1 MKKIEQIAKAIADS
15 NYICN
20 GEKCLTFVLGVPT
33 IIGGGEKLC
42 SVKFADVMPQANKLE
57 WGDRIINSLADTKL
71 IHAYGTYSDISTKI
85 GVCAIIYKFGSIKIK
100 FG

>member
-1 MKKIEQIAKAIADS
+1 MKKIEQIAMAIADS

-42 SVKFADVMPQANKLE
+42 SVKFADVMPQPNKLG
-57 WGDRIINSLADTKL
+57 WGDRIINSLAGTKL
-71 IHAYGTYSDISTKI
+71 IHAYGTYRDISTKI
-85 GVCAIIYKFGSIKIK
+85 DVCDIIYKFGSIKIK